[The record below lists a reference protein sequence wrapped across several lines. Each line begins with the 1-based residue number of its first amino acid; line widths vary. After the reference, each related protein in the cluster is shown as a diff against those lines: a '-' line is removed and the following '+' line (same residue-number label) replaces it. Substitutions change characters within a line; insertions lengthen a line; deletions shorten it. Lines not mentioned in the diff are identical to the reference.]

1 MNTVIKVLGTNCS
14 KCLLLEKNV
23 RAVVADMKMDANVIK
38 VDNIE
43 EIINYGVL
51 MTPGLVINEEIKST
65 GSVPSNKFLKELF
78 TEYI

>member
-1 MNTVIKVLGTNCS
+1 MSTVIKVLGTSCS

-23 RAVVADMKMDANVIK
+23 RAVVAEMDMDAEVIK

-65 GSVPSNKFLKELF
+65 GRVPSDKDLKELF
-78 TEYI
+78 TQYI

>member
-1 MNTVIKVLGTNCS
+1 MSTVIKVLGTGCS

-23 RAVVADMKMDANVIK
+23 RAVVADMKMDAEVIK
-38 VDNIE
+38 IDDIQ

-65 GSVPSNKFLKELF
+65 GRVPSDKDLKELF
-78 TEYI
+78 SKYI